1 MARISDDQL
10 TAEWHEKK
18 SCWDTI
24 YRWSRCTAVS
34 YADQI
39 AEWIIAEIDSI
50 ALNADGLRQR
60 ILRCPHFGQ
69 AMLHHEDKESGEKML
84 CRAAFNQRYIE
95 GLGAVLDYEVPLN
108 ERSDAGHGDI
118 DLLCLRG
125 QELLCV
131 EAKWRQSKEAALKG
145 IIETFVY
152 SRLLKKRLDKA
163 QADYGLP
170 SKTRVRPI
178 FLTFKQTTSYCHLKS
193 LSPESPVRHLIGA
206 LNKVLAG
213 EGIFPIELRHG
224 FLTGEPS
231 VLPWER
237 LPYDGSRSK
246 LIRFKKAVCLT
257 TEEIKLSLVRTAGC
271 RAAAAVPSGAR
282 ARTCR

>member
-10 TAEWHEKK
+10 AAEWHGKK
-18 SCWDTI
+18 SRWDAI

-39 AEWIIAEIDSI
+39 AERIIAEIDRI
-50 ALNADGLRQR
+50 DLNVDGLRQR
-60 ILRCPHFGQ
+60 NFRCAHFGQ
-69 AMLHHEDKESGEKML
+69 AILKHSDKESEEKML

-108 ERSDAGHGDI
+108 ERSDAGHGDV

-131 EAKWRQSKEAALKG
+131 EAKWRQSKESALKG

-152 SRLLKKRLDKA
+152 SRLLKKRFDGA

-170 SKTRVRPI
+170 AKTRIRPI
-178 FLTFKQTTSYCHLKS
+178 FLTFKQATSYCHLKG
-193 LSPESPVRHLIGA
+193 LSPESPVRHLIAA
-206 LNKVLAG
+206 LNKVLGG
-213 EGIFPIELRHG
+213 EGISPIELRRG
-224 FLTGEPS
+224 LLTGKPS

-237 LPYDGSRSK
+237 LPYDGSQSR

-257 TEEIKLSLVRTAGC
+257 TEEIDCG
-271 RAAAAVPSGAR
+271 
-282 ARTCR
+282 